1 MKQPLVIKISG
12 EYFRTESEGLFSES
26 RAEVF
31 SKALLQIKNKYSQIY
46 IIVGGGNIVRGR
58 KKAST
63 IVPRFVYDEMGMTGT
78 NINAQWLAWYLRKK
92 NHKAIAL
99 TTGNNSFIDNF
110 STYMTSHDKEK
121 SLIKPVIMI
130 IGGGTGMSY
139 LSTDTLTIIIALRTK
154 AELVLFA
161 KHGIDGVYSADPS
174 LDPNA
179 KLLKKTTFQKI
190 IDEKLLFIDLPA
202 ATLALNQGIV
212 AKVFRFKN
220 KTSLAEVIQGKI
232 KHTLVS

>member
-1 MKQPLVIKISG
+1 MKHSLVIKISG
-12 EYFRTESEGLFSES
+12 EYFKTEAEGLFSES

-63 IVPRFVYDEMGMTGT
+63 IVPRFVYDEMGMTAT
-78 NINAQWLAWYLRKK
+78 NINAQWLAWYLRQK
-92 NHKAIAL
+92 NHKAVAL

-110 STYMTSHDKEK
+110 STYMTSHDTKK
-121 SLIKPVIMI
+121 ALNKPTIMI
-130 IGGGTGMSY
+130 IGGGTGMAY

-179 KLLKKTTFQKI
+179 KLLKTTTFQK
-190 IDEKLLFIDLPA
+190 
-202 ATLALNQGIV
+202 
-212 AKVFRFKN
+212 
-220 KTSLAEVIQGKI
+220 
-232 KHTLVS
+232 